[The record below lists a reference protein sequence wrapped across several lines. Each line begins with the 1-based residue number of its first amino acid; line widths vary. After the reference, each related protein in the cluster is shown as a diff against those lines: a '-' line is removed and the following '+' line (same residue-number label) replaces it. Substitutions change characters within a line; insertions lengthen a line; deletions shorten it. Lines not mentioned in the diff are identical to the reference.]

1 VAVRLFYID
10 DSGTEQTGYITYS
23 WLSVEITEWRPSLRA
38 LLDWRLAM
46 SEQHQIPVRFELH
59 STAFLRGEGHPSLD
73 PAWNRRKVN
82 RNAVAKSGLAQL
94 GELPSL
100 SLGTAYRRTTA
111 TRRAYAAER
120 ADVYDKTV
128 QLIDGLLS
136 ADGDLGIIVMDGNGT
151 DPSYRRAHRNLKLAT
166 RSIIEDPAFQPSHES
181 QFVQMADLVAY
192 VSYQHLLRAPNRRFM
207 SAWFPTYLAGLHY
220 GGSPQAV

>member
-10 DSGTEQTGYITYS
+10 DSGTEQTGFITYS
-23 WLSVEITEWRPSLRA
+23 WLCVDITQWRPSLRG

-46 SEQHQIPVRFELH
+46 SEQHQIPVRFEFH
-59 STAFLRGEGHPSLD
+59 ATEFLRGEGNPSLD
-73 PAWNRRKVN
+73 AAWNRRKAN
-82 RNAVAKSGLAQL
+82 RNIVAKSGLAQL
-94 GELPSL
+94 GQLPGL
-100 SLGTAYRRTTA
+100 SLGTTYRKTSA

-128 QLIDGLLS
+128 QLIDGLLT

-166 RSIIEDPAFQPSHES
+166 RSLIEDPAFQPSNES

-192 VSYQHLLRAPNRRFM
+192 VSYQHLNQAKNRRFM
-207 SAWFPTYLAGLHY
+207 WSWFPTYLAGLHY
-220 GGSPQAV
+220 GGAPQAV